1 MGTFGVFSYTIAVG
15 FVTAGL
21 IASLYQLMTDK
32 QVAFELMYQRNATA
46 ILGVLTLVVAGPAV
60 IMRNAI
66 RGRLL
71 ENRPGHWLAVSTV
84 LSAGWS
90 FLQGVFILSIVL
102 SARTSGL
109 I

>member
-1 MGTFGVFSYTIAVG
+1 MGVFGVFAYTIAVG

-21 IASLYQLMTDK
+21 IGSLYQLLTSK
-32 QVAFELMYQRNATA
+32 PVAFELLHRSGSAA

-71 ENRPGHWLAVSTV
+71 EDRPGHWLAISTV
-84 LSAGWS
+84 LSAAWS
-90 FLQGVFILSIVL
+90 FLQGVFILSFVV
-102 SARTSGL
+102 SATTGGMA
-109 I
+109 